1 MEFCTT
7 SGDHDPSSG
16 WTATRHPPTVHR
28 MRNPFIPLR
37 TLVALVAS
45 LAALSSPSRAA
56 DAPKAITLF
65 DGKSL
70 DDWQTV
76 DIGGSG
82 EVELENGA
90 LVIKQGD
97 SVSGAIYKKADKL
110 PVTNYE
116 ITLEA
121 RRTQGVDFFCG
132 LTFPVGS
139 VKTCATLVIGGW
151 GGSVTGISSI
161 DGLDAAENS
170 TGTYQRYKDN
180 EWYKI
185 KLRVTPKNLSA
196 WVNDKQVIDADI
208 EGKKISVRPGPIESY
223 LPLSL
228 TTFATTAE
236 VKNVVLTPIVEKK

>member
-1 MEFCTT
+1 MKRRFLV
-7 SGDHDPSSG
+7 SL
-16 WTATRHPPTVHR
+16 
-28 MRNPFIPLR
+28 IPL
-37 TLVALVAS
+37 LSGLAL
-45 LAALSSPSRAA
+45 AA

-65 DGKSL
+65 DGKSME
-70 DDWQTV
+70 DWQSV

-139 VKTCATLVIGGW
+139 LKTCATLVVGGW

-196 WVNDKQVIDADI
+196 WLNEKQVIDADI

-223 LPLSL
+223 LPLSF
-228 TTFATTAE
+228 TTYATTAE
-236 VKNVVLTPIVEKK
+236 IRNVVLTPIEAKK